1 MINCNSSFAYN
12 FNLRRYIMGNDAI
25 EDENWFAANK
35 ARYTQA
41 KRHAWGAIDLAYIV
55 CQYVSRMDRVPFR
68 KVGRRIYTL
77 SNPR

>member
-1 MINCNSSFAYN
+1 MLSSFSFN
-12 FNLRRYIMGNDAI
+12 FKLRRY
-25 EDENWFAANK
+25 NK

-68 KVGRRIYTL
+68 KVGRCKTFL
-77 SNPR
+77 P